1 MFLARVS
8 SMDNA
13 DRENALLNELSN
25 KVIGGALRVHTELG
39 TGLLESAY
47 HRCLDFELVDI
58 GLSVERQVPV
68 PLVYRGRNLECGY
81 RIDLLIDKQLIV
93 EVKAVEKLHPVH
105 SAQVL
110 SHLRLSKLKL
120 GLLINF
126 HEHSLKHG
134 IKRVVNG
141 FPE

>member
-1 MFLARVS
+1 MLVPTDEKS
-8 SMDNA
+8 W
-13 DRENALLNELSN
+13 LNELSN
-25 KVIGGALRVHTELG
+25 KVIRAALQVHSELG

-47 HRCLDFELVDI
+47 DHCLHFALVDI
-58 GLSVERQVPV
+58 GMAVERQVPV
-68 PLVYRGRNLECGY
+68 PLTFAGRRLDCGY
-81 RIDLLIDKQLIV
+81 RIDLLVEGALIV
-93 EVKAVEKLHPVH
+93 EVKAVERLHPVH
-105 SAQVL
+105 SAQLL

-126 HEHSLKHG
+126 HEQHLRHG

>member
-1 MFLARVS
+1 
-8 SMDNA
+8 MDNA
-13 DRENALLNELSN
+13 DREKALLNELSN

-47 HRCLDFELVDI
+47 HRCLDFELVDM

-68 PLVYRGRNLECGY
+68 PLVYRGRSLECGY

-105 SAQVL
+105 RAQVL

>member
-1 MFLARVS
+1 M
-8 SMDNA
+8 
-13 DRENALLNELSN
+13 
-25 KVIGGALRVHTELG
+25 
-39 TGLLESAY
+39 
-47 HRCLDFELVDI
+47 
-58 GLSVERQVPV
+58 GLSAERQVPV

-81 RIDLLIDKQLIV
+81 RIDLLIDTQLIV
-93 EVKAVEKLHPVH
+93 EVKAVEKLHPIH

-141 FPE
+141 FPG

>member
-1 MFLARVS
+1 
-8 SMDNA
+8 MDNI
-13 DRENALLNELSN
+13 DREKDWLNELSK
-25 KVIGGALRVHTELG
+25 KVIGGALRVHTALG

-47 HRCLDFELVDI
+47 HRCLDFELVDM
-58 GLSVERQVPV
+58 GMSVERQVPV
-68 PLVYRGRNLECGY
+68 PLVYRGRNLDCGY
-81 RIDLLIDKQLIV
+81 RIDLLIDQQLIV
-93 EVKAVEKLHPVH
+93 EVKAVETLHPVH
-105 SAQVL
+105 SAQLL

-126 HEHSLKHG
+126 HEQSLKHG